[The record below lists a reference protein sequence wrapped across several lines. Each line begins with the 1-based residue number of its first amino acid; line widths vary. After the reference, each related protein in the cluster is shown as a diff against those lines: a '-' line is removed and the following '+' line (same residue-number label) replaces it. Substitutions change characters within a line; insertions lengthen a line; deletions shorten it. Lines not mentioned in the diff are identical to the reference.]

1 MGRQD
6 TKLFLERLGATFIIA
21 FIIVLVVAAVLL
33 ALNDEEDANKLAEI
47 SYYMLVLGVILQLIL
62 LAKYGERETNS
73 TFMNPNNLF

>member
-21 FIIVLVVAAVLL
+21 FIIVLAVAAVLL

-73 TFMNPNNLF
+73 TFHESQ

>member
-1 MGRQD
+1 MGGQG

-21 FIIVLVVAAVLL
+21 FMIVLAVAAVLL

-62 LAKYGERETNS
+62 LAKYGDRETNS
-73 TFMNPNNLF
+73 TFHKSQ